1 MTKHTHKKEDWM
13 NSKWR
18 PAMGWMYMLVCTCDF
33 VIFPIL
39 WSLLQAYSHGQVTS
53 QWMPLT
59 LQGAGLFHLAMG
71 AVLGVAAFGRTQEK
85 ISGTNYVVPP
95 VSPTPNNQPIINN
108 QTPTTVA
115 GSKSQVPTSN
125 QPML

>member
-1 MTKHTHKKEDWM
+1 
-13 NSKWR
+13 
-18 PAMGWMYMLVCTCDF
+18 MGWMYMLVCTCDF

-39 WSLLQAYSHGQVTS
+39 WSLLQAYNHGQVTS
-53 QWMPLT
+53 QWQPLT

-71 AVLGVAAFGRTQEK
+71 GVLGVAAFGRTQEK
-85 ISGTNYVVPP
+85 ISGTNFIAVPMP
-95 VSPTPNNQPIINN
+95 APTPVINNQPIINN